1 MALVKCPE
9 CGNQVSDRASA
20 CPKCGYPFRQQEPAQ
35 ERKKKTP
42 TPPTGLEDSAH
53 MHEVD
58 AKLQAIPGTGEVDK
72 LYRISRSGSPDG
84 LRFISSDEKGVYLE
98 CASCG

>member
-42 TPPTGLEDSAH
+42 TPPTGLEDSTH

-58 AKLQAIPGTGEVDK
+58 AKLQAIPETGEVDK

-84 LRFISSDEKGVYLE
+84 LR
-98 CASCG
+98 

>member
-42 TPPTGLEDSAH
+42 TPPTGLEDSTH

-58 AKLQAIPGTGEVDK
+58 AKLQAIPETGRWTSSTGYLDREVPMAFAS
-72 LYRISRSGSPDG
+72 YRVTK
-84 LRFISSDEKGVYLE
+84 KGV
-98 CASCG
+98 